1 MNATSTVARILLGLV
16 FLAAG
21 VSGFLLISHPPAPP
35 PGLAGAFQD
44 VFFRSRWVLFVDGV
58 ELIAGALLLANR
70 YVPLALALLAAVIAN
85 ILVFHLTMAQSSLPV
100 PLVVLALWTVLA
112 WRFRSSFAPLLVAQA
127 QPVRAPISK
136 ARANQPLR
144 VAA

>member
-1 MNATSTVARILLGLV
+1 MNIAAPTARVLLGLI

-21 VSGFLLISHPPAPP
+21 LSGFLLISNPPPAP

-58 ELIAGALLLANR
+58 ELISGVLLLANR
-70 YVPLALALLAAVIAN
+70 YVPLALAMLAAVIAN

-100 PLVVLALWTVLA
+100 PLVVASLWSIVA
-112 WRFRSSFAPLLVAQA
+112 WRYRASFAPLFVQRPEPSRISGPTANRV
-127 QPVRAPISK
+127 QPA
-136 ARANQPLR
+136 